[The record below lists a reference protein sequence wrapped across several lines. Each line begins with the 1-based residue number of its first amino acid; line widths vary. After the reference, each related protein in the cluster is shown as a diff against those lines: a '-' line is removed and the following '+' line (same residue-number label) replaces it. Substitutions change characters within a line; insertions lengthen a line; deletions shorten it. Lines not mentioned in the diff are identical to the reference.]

1 MHIGRHIVQELVLE
15 FGKPEVER
23 WEVPLGED
31 EFRHARDERAVGH
44 AHDVVL
50 VIARGGEVACVRRV
64 GDPEGAFTLPSGAI
78 HPEESFLDGAAREA
92 RAQTGLDVRIADYL
106 LQVHAALGFD
116 GATAEWT
123 THAMLATPLGG
134 GEPAP
139 QDTAEIAAARFV
151 PWDELL
157 GSVRTVLEGSGSG
170 ALAYRARL
178 HERLHA
184 LSGSAQDRPSHQ
196 GAP

>member
-1 MHIGRHIVQELVLE
+1 
-15 FGKPEVER
+15 
-23 WEVPLGED
+23 
-31 EFRHARDERAVGH
+31 
-44 AHDVVL
+44 
-50 VIARGGEVACVRRV
+50 
-64 GDPEGAFTLPSGAI
+64 
-78 HPEESFLDGAAREA
+78 
-92 RAQTGLDVRIADYL
+92 
-106 LQVHAALGFD
+106 
-116 GATAEWT
+116 
-123 THAMLATPLGG
+123 MLATPLG

-170 ALAYRARL
+170 TLAYRARL

-184 LSGSAQDRPSHQ
+184 LSGSAQDRPCHQ